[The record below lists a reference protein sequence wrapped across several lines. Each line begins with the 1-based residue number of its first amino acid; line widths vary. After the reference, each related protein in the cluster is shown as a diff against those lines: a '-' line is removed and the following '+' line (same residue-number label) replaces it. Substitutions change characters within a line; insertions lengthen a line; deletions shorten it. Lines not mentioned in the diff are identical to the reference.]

1 MAPARRALD
10 KPIAIACLGL
20 STLCFSSFMCRIS
33 LATARWAFGPYLR
46 DLPELERREREAVV
60 ARVRPRR
67 LDLREDA
74 VERLEAV
81 DAERRLAVARR
92 RVPADARRVRPRL
105 RVVLE
110 AAVRDERR
118 LAVVRE
124 AAERRRP
131 RLELERLLPVADLRA
146 ERDRDVALRVFA
158 IGLASC
164 RVRRLGNAPGV
175 APDCAAGEQRS
186 CARSHI
192 FACCCFAHSRC
203 A

>member
-1 MAPARRALD
+1 
-10 KPIAIACLGL
+10 
-20 STLCFSSFMCRIS
+20 MCRIS
-33 LATARWAFGPYLR
+33 LATACWAFGPYLR
-46 DLPELERREREAVV
+46 DLPDVERREREAVV

-74 VERLEAV
+74 VDRLEAV
-81 DAERRLAVARR
+81 DVERRLAVARR

-105 RVVLE
+105 RVVLD
-110 AAVRDERR
+110 AAERDERR
-118 LAVVRE
+118 LPVLREPE

-164 RVRRLGNAPGV
+164 RVRRPATRQELRRIPQPASNEA
-175 APDCAAGEQRS
+175 APDRKSSLAA
-186 CARSHI
+186 A
-192 FACCCFAHSRC
+192 
-203 A
+203 

>member
-1 MAPARRALD
+1 M
-10 KPIAIACLGL
+10 
-20 STLCFSSFMCRIS
+20 
-33 LATARWAFGPYLR
+33 
-46 DLPELERREREAVV
+46 
-60 ARVRPRR
+60 
-67 LDLREDA
+67 
-74 VERLEAV
+74 

-92 RVPADARRVRPRL
+92 RVPAVARRVRPRP

-118 LAVVRE
+118 LPVMRE

-164 RVRRLGNAPGV
+164 RVRRPATRQELRRIPQPASNEA
-175 APDCAAGEQRS
+175 APDHMSSLAA
-186 CARSHI
+186 A
-192 FACCCFAHSRC
+192 
-203 A
+203 

>member
-10 KPIAIACLGL
+10 KPMAIACFGL

-33 LATARWAFGPYLR
+33 LPTICWALGPYLR
-46 DLPELERREREAVV
+46 DLPDVERREREVFV
-60 ARVRPRR
+60 ARVRPRL

-74 VERLEAV
+74 VALLEVV
-81 DAERRLAVARR
+81 DAGRRLAVARR
-92 RVPADARRVRPRL
+92 RVPADARRERPRL

-118 LAVVRE
+118 LAVVREPE

-158 IGLASC
+158 AIGLASC
-164 RVRRLGNAPGV
+164 RVRRPATRQELRRIPQPSSNEA
-175 APDCAAGEQRS
+175 APDRMSSLAA
-186 CARSHI
+186 A
-192 FACCCFAHSRC
+192 
-203 A
+203 